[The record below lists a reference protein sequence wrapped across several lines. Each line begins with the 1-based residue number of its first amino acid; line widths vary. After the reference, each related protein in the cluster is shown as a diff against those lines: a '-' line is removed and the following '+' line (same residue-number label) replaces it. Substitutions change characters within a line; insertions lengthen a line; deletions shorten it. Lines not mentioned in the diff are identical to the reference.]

1 MNQTKTKAPINILEF
16 IPYNIFACFKNLE
29 EKIELKVKFKNKNQ
43 NQNKKQNTNHEDYF
57 YYLKNK
63 KDICPQCNS
72 KEIIKSSYKTRKLI
86 ILNEGKIKIKIKQYK
101 CKKCGKIF
109 NTDLSDIVYKNCNIT
124 KPVIDEILTSYAIHG
139 SSIYKIK
146 YELKKQFNVDISH
159 QSIENIIK
167 NYKNE
172 NKTEYWSYSGYYL
185 FDSLWVKING
195 KWNYLLSL
203 FDVKQNT
210 LVSVDLVPNES
221 EKTIKNFLTKSTKNQ
236 KRIAITTDLKIEYR
250 RPITELRFKH
260 QFCKFH
266 TKQKI
271 NRDIKKYIKQ
281 NKLTKKEEKEIEKLK
296 KEIFKILDSKKIE
309 TSKKILKKLIE
320 ENKENNNIIIEILW
334 EFIIPYFKNL
344 TYAKENRNIESTSN
358 KIENIFQKVFP
369 KSIKKRMKT
378 KYGILNR
385 FKLKL
390 EYWNEKNKI

>member
-1 MNQTKTKAPINILEF
+1 MNQTKTKAPINIFEF
-16 IPYNIFACFKNLE
+16 MPYNIFACFKNLG
-29 EKIELKVKFKNKNQ
+29 KNIELAVKFKNKNQ
-43 NQNKKQNTNHEDYF
+43 NQNKKQNINSKDYF

-63 KDICPQCNS
+63 KDVCPHCKS

-86 ILNEGKIKIKIKQYK
+86 ILNEGKVNIKIKQYK

-109 NTDLSDIVYKNCNIT
+109 NTDLSNIVYKNCNIT
-124 KPVIDEILTSYAIHG
+124 KPVIDEILMSYSING

-146 YELKKQFNVDISH
+146 YELKKRFKVDISH

-185 FDSLWVKING
+185 FDSLWVKNNG
-195 KWNYLLSL
+195 EWWYLLSL

-221 EKTIKNFLTKSTKNQ
+221 EKIIKNFLTKSTKNQ

-250 RPITELRFKH
+250 RPITKLGFKH
-260 QFCKFH
+260 QFCRFH

-271 NRDIKKYIKQ
+271 NREIKNHIKQ
-281 NKLTKKEEKEIEKLK
+281 NKIIKEEEKEINKLK
-296 KEIFKILDSKKIE
+296 KEIFKILDSKKIK

-320 ENKENNNIIIEILW
+320 ENKENNNIITEILR

-344 TYAKENRNIESTSN
+344 TYSKENENIESTSN
-358 KIENIFQKVFP
+358 KIENIFQKLFP

>member
-1 MNQTKTKAPINILEF
+1 MKQTKTKAPINLLEF
-16 IPYNIFACFKNLE
+16 IPYNIFAYFKELDK
-29 EKIELKVKFKNKNQ
+29 KIEFEVKFKNNTQ
-43 NQNKKQNTNHEDYF
+43 NQNKKQNTNSKDYF

-63 KDICPQCNS
+63 KDVCPHCKS

-86 ILNEGKIKIKIKQYK
+86 ILNEGKVKIKIKQYK

-159 QSIENIIK
+159 QSIENVIK

-172 NKTEYWSYSGYYL
+172 NKPKYWSYSGYYL

-195 KWNYLLSL
+195 VWNYLLAL

-210 LVSVDLVPNES
+210 VVSIDLYPNES
-221 EKTIKNFLTKSTKNQ
+221 EKNIKHFLTKSTRNQ
-236 KRIAITTDLKIEYR
+236 KKIAVTTDLKLEYR
-250 RPITELRFKH
+250 RPITKLGFKH

-271 NRDIKKYIKQ
+271 NRYIKNYIKQ
-281 NKLTKKEEKEIEKLK
+281 NKLTKKEEKEIKKIK
-296 KEIFKILDSKKIE
+296 KEIFKIWDKNNIKKSKKVL
-309 TSKKILKKLIE
+309 KKIIK
-320 ENKENNNIIIEILW
+320 ENKEYKEIIIPLLRD
-334 EFIIPYFKNL
+334 FIYPYFKNL
-344 TYAKENRNIESTSN
+344 TYYFENENIESTSN
-358 KIENIFQKVFP
+358 KIENLFQKVFP
-369 KSIKKRMKT
+369 KSIKKKRMK
-378 KYGILNR
+378 N
-385 FKLKL
+385 
-390 EYWNEKNKI
+390 